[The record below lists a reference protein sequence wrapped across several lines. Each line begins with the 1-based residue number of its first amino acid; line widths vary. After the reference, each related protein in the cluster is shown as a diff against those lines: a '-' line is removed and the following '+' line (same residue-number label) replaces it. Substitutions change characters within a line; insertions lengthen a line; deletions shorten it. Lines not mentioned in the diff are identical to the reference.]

1 MDKQSGHSPNGG
13 EHKRRVQVQR
23 NGSGRKVLLQVYQG
37 GNASLLLPGPPEDE
51 RQSRG
56 AVRLD
61 IVNDSQMIKT
71 GAW

>member
-1 MDKQSGHSPNGG
+1 MDKQLGHSLNGG
-13 EHKRRVQVQR
+13 EHRRRVQVR
-23 NGSGRKVLLQVYQG
+23 RGSGRKVLLQVYQG